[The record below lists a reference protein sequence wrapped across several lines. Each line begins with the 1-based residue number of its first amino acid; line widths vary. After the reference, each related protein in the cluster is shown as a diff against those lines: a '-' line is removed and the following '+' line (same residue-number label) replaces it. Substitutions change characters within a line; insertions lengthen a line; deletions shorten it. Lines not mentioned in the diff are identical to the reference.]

1 MSNGDYPERR
11 TTSVPT
17 PKKSSIIEAE
27 TDVTA
32 DEVKQLLDDALN
44 LSETSIFAT
53 DDSVSIVFVRQG
65 NPRPP
70 IPPPPTS
77 S

>member
-1 MSNGDYPERR
+1 MSNGDYPEPRIIN
-11 TTSVPT
+11 VPT

-32 DEVKQLLDDALN
+32 HEVKQLLEEALN
-44 LSETSIFAT
+44 LRETSLFAN

-70 IPPPPTS
+70 NPPLTS

>member
-1 MSNGDYPERR
+1 MSNGYPEPR
-11 TTSVPT
+11 TIDVPT

-32 DEVKQLLDDALN
+32 DQVKQLLDDALN
-44 LSETSIFAT
+44 LSATSIFAT
-53 DDSVSIVFVRQG
+53 DDSVSVVFVRQG
-65 NPRPP
+65 GPRTPP
-70 IPPPPTS
+70 STS

>member
-1 MSNGDYPERR
+1 MSNSDYPEPR
-11 TTSVPT
+11 TINVPT

-32 DEVKQLLDDALN
+32 DQVKQLLDVALN
-44 LSETSIFAT
+44 LSATSLFANG
-53 DDSVSIVFVRQG
+53 DSVSVVFVRQG
-65 NPRPP
+65 NPPP
-70 IPPPPTS
+70 AS